1 LTPRPGRILIVDDER
16 SFGVTLRMLLMDLH
30 EVAYTPRAKEA
41 LEWIREGRRYDA
53 ILCDLMM
60 AEVTGRQFHE
70 ALREHAPEQAL
81 RIIFM
86 TGGAYTPS
94 SREFV
99 EQTTL
104 PLITKPFKREALDL
118 LLVPLLSARMH

>member
-1 LTPRPGRILIVDDER
+1 MTPRRGRILIVDDER
-16 SFGVTLRMLLMDLH
+16 SFGVTLRLLLMDVH
-30 EVAYTPRAKEA
+30 EADFTPRAKEA

-70 ALREHAPEQAL
+70 ALREELPEQAQ

-99 EQTTL
+99 EQTTR
-104 PLITKPFKREALDL
+104 PLITKPFKREALDA
-118 LLVPLLSARMH
+118 LLVSLLPRA